1 MRSSR
6 RNRSRGK
13 RNTEDD
19 MTLAK
24 GTTKISI
31 TKVADARLKRVR
43 RLMIAESP
51 DKYDETTSVTKII
64 DWLIDKLDI
73 CP

>member
-1 MRSSR
+1 
-6 RNRSRGK
+6 
-13 RNTEDD
+13 

-24 GTTKISI
+24 GTTKISV

-43 RLMIAESP
+43 RLMIEESP

>member
-1 MRSSR
+1 
-6 RNRSRGK
+6 
-13 RNTEDD
+13 

-24 GTTKISI
+24 GTAKISI

-64 DWLIDKLDI
+64 EWLIDKLDI